1 VILPNTTVVGAS
13 QVAEEIRSVVNSL
26 EIAHAKS
33 TVSQHVTLSLGIAC
47 IQPTLNT
54 SPTMLIAAADAALY
68 QAKEAGRNRY
78 FPQLSAL

>member
-1 VILPNTTVVGAS
+1 
-13 QVAEEIRSVVNSL
+13 
-26 EIAHAKS
+26 
-33 TVSQHVTLSLGIAC
+33 LGIAC